1 MSTHVLLNE
10 WGTTMNLSKS
20 LWTKLITIG
29 LGATMAL
36 GVGLTASKIT
46 EGVKADAANWVLV
59 TSINDFVDGG
69 QYLLTHSGTN
79 SYLVPGAYTGSN
91 PASATLNLATI
102 AQNQAW
108 TFDNVGTG
116 QWQIFNGS
124 NYLKIQTDNT
134 SGLRTQATVPSS
146 HFTIATGTASNTF
159 KFPTS
164 STGNRAIAR
173 YASGSDWRSYA
184 NTDVQSH
191 LTVYKYTEA
200 VGSPLVSLSK
210 SGTLQKTSYYAGDS
224 FDPTGLTFTATYED
238 SNTANVTEFVL
249 FSPEPLTAGTTS
261 VTASYTEGGVTKS
274 TSITGLTVTVPAFS
288 IATYTISAKNTFST
302 SGTAPSGSSAS
313 IVETYSTSK
322 QMTGGNSQ
330 TVTLSG
336 YTNVKIT
343 KITLSMKSNSSS
355 GAGNLTYAVD
365 GGSSNT
371 IVSTASFNTASWYG
385 AWSSSYVDVVKNV
398 DIEVSSSIV
407 IVLSATA
414 NSLYCESYTIQWEE
428 FEPVTLSSIAITT
441 PPTKTSYYAGDTFD
455 RSGMVVIASFSDL
468 SSSTI
473 SYDASGANGYNYST
487 SALIAGATTH
497 TISYTFEGVTKTAN
511 VTISV
516 TAVVLSSISISG
528 TPTKTTYLVGQS
540 FDPTG
545 ITVTATRNNGS
556 TANVTSS
563 TTFTPDPLTA
573 GTTSVT
579 ASYTEGAVTKT
590 ATVSGLT
597 VNDVSLVSISVSG
610 TPNKTSYYAGE
621 NFVPTGVTITAHYD
635 DSSSRVLG
643 FEEVAFAPTPLTAGT
658 TSVTVTFDNGVT
670 EKSTTISGLTVTA
683 VVLDSITIKTAASKV
698 DFKLGETFSSAG
710 LVINANYNSGTV
722 EKISG
727 FSVTGVD
734 TMVLGTQIATVSFE
748 SKTVTYSVDVTNVGA
763 NAGEYENNPGVYN
776 SLYAGSG
783 MWTTTVASFGMN
795 GSTYGTFSQ
804 AYLSSTDESAGRSWT
819 ISVGNVGNWGS
830 GVTATAG
837 ANIGANTGTQ
847 YGNNVIPSAISAMA
861 TYSSIVGSN
870 NPLYVGMNYDV
881 SNAAKFSMKFITEK
895 AMDAYVVY
903 STNGGTSYSI
913 LGAVQETTVTDG
925 STWNEI
931 SYAGVSSLGSSV
943 RFGVLLISSVTTGIR
958 NRIGDIGIYSYTP
971 GSQVWVSGD
980 FTPLEQATAFANYVM
995 TGIGNNAQGNCAA
1008 VKSELDT
1015 EYAAMSDPAKDEF
1028 DMNAGTLFVN
1038 ARARMAYLSNWVGA
1052 QSPTGVDTSA
1062 NHNSKSSLIASAVI
1076 GIIGLTTIAGFYFAG
1091 KKRIIKD

>member
-1 MSTHVLLNE
+1 MS
-10 WGTTMNLSKS
+10 
-20 LWTKLITIG
+20 

-36 GVGLTASKIT
+36 GIGLTASKVA
-46 EGVKADAANWVLV
+46 GDVRADASNWVLV
-59 TSINDFVDGG
+59 TSVNDFVDGG
-69 QYLLTHSGTN
+69 EYLLTHSGTN
-79 SYLVPGAYTGSN
+79 SYLVPGAYTSSN

-124 NYLKIQTDNT
+124 NYLKIQTDKT
-134 SGLRTQATVPSS
+134 SGLRTQATVPTS

-173 YASGSDWRSYA
+173 YTGGSDWRSYA

-313 IVETYSTSK
+313 IVETYGTSK

-365 GGSSNT
+365 GGSSNE
-371 IVSTASFNTASWYG
+371 IVSTANFNDASWYD

-407 IVLSATA
+407 LVISATV
-414 NSLYCESYTIQWEE
+414 NSLYCQSYTIQWEE

-441 PPTKTSYYAGDTFD
+441 PPTKTAYYAGDTFD
-455 RSGMVVIASFSDL
+455 RSGMVVTASFSDS
-468 SSSTI
+468 SSSTV

-497 TISYTFEGVTKTAN
+497 TISYKFEGVTKTAN

-643 FEEVAFAPTPLTAGT
+643 FEEVTFAPTPLTAGT

-722 EKISG
+722 EKTSG

-734 TMVLGTQIATVSFE
+734 TMVLGAQTATVTYE

-783 MWTTTVASFGMN
+783 MWTTTVASFGMGTGYATYAQSLLSATDSVEGN
-795 GSTYGTFSQ
+795 NWTLSTAMVGT
-804 AYLSSTDESAGRSWT
+804 
-819 ISVGNVGNWGS
+819 WGS
-830 GVTATAG
+830 GTTSTVTG
-837 ANIGANTGTQ
+837 ANLGVNTQ
-847 YGNNVIPSAISAMA
+847 PLQDIPDYISGMSG
-861 TYSSIVGSN
+861 YSSLPDYDGGA
-870 NPLYVGMNYDV
+870 LYIGMNFNV
-881 SNAAKFSMKFITEK
+881 ANPAKFSMKFITEK
-895 AMDAYVVY
+895 VMDAYVVY
-903 STNGGTSYSI
+903 STNSGTSYSI
-913 LGAVQETTVTDG
+913 LGSVQETTVSDG

-931 SYAGVSSLGSSV
+931 SYAGESSLGSSV
-943 RFGVLLISSVTTGIR
+943 RFGVLLLNSATSKIR
-958 NRIGDIGIYSYTP
+958 CRVGDIGIYSYTP
-971 GSQVWVSGD
+971 GSEVWVSGD

-1008 VKSELDT
+1008 VKSELDA
-1015 EYAAMSDPAKDEF
+1015 EYAAMSAPAKAEF
-1028 DMNAGTLFVN
+1028 ESNSGTDFVN
-1038 ARARMAYLSNWVGA
+1038 ARARMTYLANWVGS
-1052 QSPTGVDTSA
+1052 QSPSGIDAEVKDAKSL
-1062 NHNSKSSLIASAVI
+1062 SSLIASAVI
-1076 GIIGLTTIAGFYFAG
+1076 GVIGLTTIAGFYFAG
-1091 KKRIIKD
+1091 KKKETF

>member
-1 MSTHVLLNE
+1 
-10 WGTTMNLSKS
+10 MNLSKS

-124 NYLKIQTDNT
+124 NYLKIQTNNT

-173 YASGSDWRSYA
+173 YTSGSDWRSYA

-365 GGSSNT
+365 GGSSNE
-371 IVSTASFNTASWYG
+371 IVSTANFNTASWYG

-455 RSGMVVIASFSDL
+455 RSGMVVTASFSDL

-643 FEEVAFAPTPLTAGT
+643 FEEVTFAPTPLTAGT

-683 VVLDSITIKTAASKV
+683 VVLNSITIKTPASKTN
-698 DFKLGETFSSAG
+698 FKLGETFSYSG

-722 EKISG
+722 EKTSG

-734 TMVLGTQIATVSFE
+734 TMVLGAQTATVSFE
-748 SKTVTYSVDVTNVGA
+748 GETVTYSVDVTNAGA

-776 SLYAGSG
+776 ELYTGSG
-783 MWTTTVASFGMN
+783 MWTTTVANFNMGSSYDTYSQSLLSATDSAEGNNWILSTAMTGTWGTGTTTVTGANLGVNTQVLQPIPATISGMSGYSSLPNYDGGALYIGMN
-795 GSTYGTFSQ
+795 F
-804 AYLSSTDESAGRSWT
+804 
-819 ISVGNVGNWGS
+819 NV
-830 GVTATAG
+830 
-837 ANIGANTGTQ
+837 AN
-847 YGNNVIPSAISAMA
+847 P
-861 TYSSIVGSN
+861 
-870 NPLYVGMNYDV
+870 
-881 SNAAKFSMKFITEK
+881 AKFSMKFITEK
-895 AMDAYVVY
+895 VMDAYVVY
-903 STNGGTSYSI
+903 STNSGTSYSI
-913 LGAVQETTVTDG
+913 LGSVQETTVSDG

-931 SYAGVSSLGSSV
+931 SYAGESSLGSSV
-943 RFGVLLISSVTTGIR
+943 RFGVLLLNSATSKIR
-958 NRIGDIGIYSYTP
+958 CRVGDIGIYSYTP
-971 GSQVWVSGD
+971 GSEVWVSGD

-1008 VKSELDT
+1008 VKSELDA

-1052 QSPTGVDTSA
+1052 QSPVGVDTSA